1 MLRTLENK
9 LHSSSSTCNNIN
21 KVTQII
27 SSTTITSNFKTE
39 NSTNDYISSLCK
51 QKQYSKAL
59 DAFHFLQNNTKFS
72 LKPTTYAHLFSACSY
87 LKSIQQA
94 KTIHDHLLLSD
105 CKPDIVLQNHILN
118 MFGKC
123 GSLGDA
129 VKVFDEMPERN
140 VVSWTSL
147 IAGYSQNGRGVDA
160 LRLYIDMLRSG
171 VMPDQFTFGSV
182 IRACANM
189 SDDVELGRQLHGNVI
204 KSEFGSS
211 LIPLNALIAMY
222 NKYDRITDASDVF
235 SRIKTKDLISWSSMI
250 SGFSQL
256 GYELEALCC
265 FKEMMSLGVYQ
276 PNEFIFGSILSACGS
291 LVRPQ
296 YGRQIHG
303 MSIKF
308 GLGGNL
314 FAGCSLSDM
323 YAKFGL
329 LHCAQIAFFEIESP
343 DLVSWNAIIAG
354 FAYGGYTN
362 DAMSFFSQ
370 MRHLGFCP
378 DNITFRSLL
387 CAFTNPCTL
396 NQGKQVHSY
405 IIKRGLSSDVTVSN
419 TILSMYAKCLNLCD
433 AFGMFNEM
441 KSNANLVSWNAI
453 LTVCMQHKQA
463 SEVFKLLKMLLS
475 SQNRPDHITLA
486 TVLGA
491 CGEISSLEMG
501 DQVHCYATK
510 SANKMDM
517 FVANGL
523 IDMYTKCGSL
533 VSARK
538 LFDCIRNP
546 DVISWS
552 SLIVGYAQFGYGE
565 EALHLFRE
573 MKSSGVQPNR
583 VTFVGVLTACSHI
596 GLLEEGWK
604 LYNSMEIEHGI
615 LPTKEHCSCV
625 VDLLARA
632 GCIKEAEAF
641 INHMPFDPDI
651 VVWKTLLA
659 ACKTNN
665 NVEVAKRAAES
676 ILSIDPSNSAA
687 HVLLCSIYASGGNWK
702 DVAQLRSLMKQNG
715 VKKVPGESWI
725 EVKDKMHVF
734 LAEDCLHSERD
745 HIYSLLDELWL
756 QMLDD
761 GFVPLRK

>member
-1 MLRTLENK
+1 MLKTLETK
-9 LHSSSSTCNNIN
+9 LHSSSTICNNIN
-21 KVTQII
+21 NVKHII
-27 SSTTITSNFKTE
+27 NPTTITSNFKNE
-39 NSTNDYISSLCK
+39 NSSNDYISFLCK

-59 DAFHFLQNNTKFS
+59 DAFHFLHNNTTFS
-72 LKPTTYAHLFSACSY
+72 LKPSTYANLFSACSY
-87 LKSIQQA
+87 LKSIKQGR
-94 KTIHDHLLLSD
+94 IVHDHLLLSG
-105 CKPDIVLQNHILN
+105 CKADIILQNHILN
-118 MFGKC
+118 MYGKC
-123 GSLGDA
+123 GSLSDA
-129 VKVFDEMPERN
+129 VKVFDEMSERN
-140 VVSWTSL
+140 IVSWTSL

-160 LRLYIDMLRSG
+160 VRLYIDMQRSG

-189 SDDVELGRQLHGNVI
+189 SDDVELGRQLHGNFM

-222 NKYDRITDASDVF
+222 NKYDRIIDASSVF

-265 FKEMMSLGVYQ
+265 FKEMISLGVYQ

-291 LVRPQ
+291 LRHPQ
-296 YGRQIHG
+296 CGRQIHG

-323 YAKFGL
+323 YAKCGL

-354 FAYGGYTN
+354 FAYGGYVN
-362 DAMSFFSQ
+362 DAISFFSR
-370 MRHLGFCP
+370 MRHMGFTP
-378 DNITFRSLL
+378 DNITIRSLL
-387 CAFTNPCTL
+387 CAFTNPYTL
-396 NQGKQVHSY
+396 NQGKQAHSY
-405 IIKRGLSSDVTVSN
+405 IIKHGLSSDVTVSN
-419 TILSMYAKCLNLCD
+419 TILSMYAKCLNLSD
-433 AFGMFNEM
+433 AFGIFNEI
-441 KSNANLVSWNAI
+441 KSNADLVSWNAI
-453 LTVCMQHKQA
+453 LTVCMHHKQA
-463 SEVFKLLKMLLS
+463 AEVFKVIKMLLL

-486 TVLGA
+486 IVLGA

-510 SANKMDM
+510 SAHKVDT

-538 LFDCIRNP
+538 LFDCMRNP

-552 SLIVGYAQFGYGE
+552 SLIVGYAQCGYGE

-573 MKSSGVQPNR
+573 MKSSGVKPNQ
-583 VTFVGVLTACSHI
+583 VTFVGVLTACSHV
-596 GLLEEGWK
+596 GLLQEGWQ
-604 LYNSMEIEHGI
+604 LFTSMETEHGVV
-615 LPTKEHCSCV
+615 PTKEHCSCV

-687 HVLLCSIYASGGNWK
+687 HVLLCSIYASNGSWK
-702 DVAQLRSLMKQNG
+702 DVKRLRSLMKQNS
-715 VKKVPGESWI
+715 VRKVPGQSWI

-734 LAEDCLHSERD
+734 LAEDFLHSERD

-756 QMLDD
+756 QMLDA